1 MSYEEWFE
9 THAAKH
15 KKIVDKLVEKGLGED
30 EIIDYFEYENIA
42 KEEIDFCPLY
52 KEGKKCH
59 DMEKLNCYL
68 CGCPNFRFDDDG
80 LDEYNDVKILS
91 KCDINNGSKFSSGG
105 FIHQSCSKCTVPHHR
120 AYVKK
125 HFDLEWSKVM
135 KECKITNSDKRS

>member
-30 EIIDYFEYENIA
+30 EIIDYFEYENMA

-68 CGCPNFRFDDDG
+68 CGCPNFRFDDEG
-80 LDEYNDVKILS
+80 LDEYNGVKILS
-91 KCDINNGSKFSSGG
+91 KCNINNGSKISSGG
-105 FIHQSCSKCTVPHHR
+105 FIHQNCSKCTVPHHR
-120 AYVKK
+120 SYVKK
-125 HFDLEWSKVM
+125 HFSLEWSEVM